1 MIPHGVG
8 LAVMVMVSRNSDR
21 TGERRYHVA
30 IPAVAAAIA
39 LFTVSPV
46 RSPMFSIALLTIMAA
61 GIYSFLGPFWALP
74 SQFLTGYAAA
84 SGIALINSVGNL
96 GGFVGPYMIGSLTRW
111 TGSMSWGLVFAGV
124 SLLAAA
130 VLVIC
135 IRPCSHSS
143 P

>member
-1 MIPHGVG
+1 
-8 LAVMVMVSRNSDR
+8 
-21 TGERRYHVA
+21 
-30 IPAVAAAIA
+30 
-39 LFTVSPV
+39 
-46 RSPMFSIALLTIMAA
+46 MAA

-111 TGSMSWGLVFAGV
+111 TGSMYWGLAFAGV

-135 IRPCSHSS
+135 IRPCSQSS
-143 P
+143 S